1 MNPVNGL
8 LRSRKA
14 LVGVITVL
22 LDTVLPPV
30 VIFFVGKYAPFYL
43 EDAKVVMIALAG
55 LWTAIGGL
63 LIGAIAYED
72 GKAKAAGAHPSQ
84 YYLKPP
90 LDVPESDNM
99 E

>member
-43 EDAKVVMIALAG
+43 EDAKVIMIALAG

-72 GKAKAAGAHPSQ
+72 GKAKAAGVHPSQ
-84 YYLKPP
+84 YYQKPR